1 MMNRGPCAVSASV
14 VRRWMAR
21 LCTLL
26 ALSAGVASIGV
37 IVQRLAA
44 SGIVLADRDTAP
56 LLVIAA
62 LWLLFF
68 VGLGAAHW
76 RARRAPP

>member
-1 MMNRGPCAVSASV
+1 
-14 VRRWMAR
+14 
-21 LCTLL
+21 
-26 ALSAGVASIGV
+26 VASIV
-37 IVQRLAA
+37 AIVQRLAA
-44 SGIVLADRDTAP
+44 SGIVLGDRDTAP

-68 VGLGAAHW
+68 AGLGAAHW

>member
-1 MMNRGPCAVSASV
+1 V
-14 VRRWMAR
+14 AR

-26 ALSAGVASIGV
+26 ALAAGVASIV
-37 IVQRLAA
+37 AIVQRLAA
-44 SGIVLADRDTAP
+44 SGIVLGDRDTAP

-68 VGLGAAHW
+68 VGMGAAQW

>member
-1 MMNRGPCAVSASV
+1 V
-14 VRRWMAR
+14 AR

-26 ALSAGVASIGV
+26 ALAAGVTSIV
-37 IVQRLAA
+37 AIVQRLAA
-44 SGIVLADRDTAP
+44 SGIVLGDRDTAP

-68 VGLGAAHW
+68 VGMGAAHW

>member
-1 MMNRGPCAVSASV
+1 MAASV
-14 VRRWMAR
+14 VKRWLAP
-21 LCTLL
+21 LCKLL
-26 ALSAGVASIGV
+26 AASAGMVTVVA

-44 SGIVLADRDTAP
+44 VGIVLTDRDTAP
-56 LLVIAA
+56 LLIIAA

-76 RARRAPP
+76 RARRAPR